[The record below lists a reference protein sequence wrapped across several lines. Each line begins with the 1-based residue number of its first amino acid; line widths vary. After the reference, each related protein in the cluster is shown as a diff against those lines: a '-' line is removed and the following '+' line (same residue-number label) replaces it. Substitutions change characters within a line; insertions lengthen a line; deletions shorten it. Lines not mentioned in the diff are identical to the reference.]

1 MTVDIAPKLNQNTA
15 GSFMPEADPSKPWFV
30 PVSTPTGF
38 SPQYSINWDLAKN
51 LDPNALGS
59 PNGQNAISGPANDPG
74 WDAYIAAKRTS
85 LGLPNTGITTTPTTP
100 TNPTPNLPTI
110 PTGITTGTSGTSPV
124 SNYSMDVWDYLKD
137 FQMPST
143 FAAPDTDAPKVGW
156 GV

>member
-1 MTVDIAPKLNQNTA
+1 
-15 GSFMPEADPSKPWFV
+15 MPSADPTKPWFV

-59 PNGQNAISGPANDPG
+59 PNGQTAISGPANDPG

-85 LGLPNTGITTTPTTP
+85 LGLPNFGNTASAPAP
-100 TNPTPNLPTI
+100 ASNLPSI
-110 PTGITTGTSGTSPV
+110 PSGISMGTSGTSPT

-137 FQMPST
+137 FQMPNT
-143 FAAPDTDAPKVGW
+143 FEAPNTDAPKVGW
-156 GV
+156 GI